1 MKRMHILLRLFVLAA
16 MTLSFGETVWASM
29 CASMSMVAV
38 SDAGASDRAMQDMPG
53 MPGMPADRE
62 QQEGDDEPWCPLG
75 PAAVAQGCLM
85 AASLPAPSA
94 EPFAPADV
102 STADVVFVAAAND
115 LLYDATLFHPPRA

>member
-1 MKRMHILLRLFVLAA
+1 MKRIHILLRLFVLAA
-16 MTLSFGETVWASM
+16 LTFSFGETVWASM

-38 SDAGASDRAMQDMPG
+38 SDPAASDHAMQDMPG
-53 MPGMPADRE
+53 MPADGG
-62 QQEGDDEPWCPLG
+62 QQDGDADPWCPLG
-75 PAAVAQGCLM
+75 PLAVAQGCLT
-85 AASLPAPSA
+85 AASLPAVTA

>member
-38 SDAGASDRAMQDMPG
+38 SDPAASDRAMHD
-53 MPGMPADRE
+53 MPGMPADGDH
-62 QQEGDDEPWCPLG
+62 QEGDDEPWCPLG
-75 PAAVAQGCLM
+75 PAAVAQGCLT
-85 AASLPAPSA
+85 AASLPAISA

-115 LLYDATLFHPPRA
+115 LLDDATLFHPPRA